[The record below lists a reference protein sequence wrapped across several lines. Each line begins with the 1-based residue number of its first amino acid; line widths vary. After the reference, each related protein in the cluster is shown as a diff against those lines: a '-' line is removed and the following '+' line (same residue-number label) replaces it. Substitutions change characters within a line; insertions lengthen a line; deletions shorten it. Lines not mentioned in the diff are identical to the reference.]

1 MPYLNKKELEH
12 IVMAAFN
19 EGIVTAVA
27 MDHHEGTPEQLFNSL
42 NYEEFYNRLLKKSSE
57 D

>member
-12 IVMAAFN
+12 VVMEAFN
-19 EGIVTAVA
+19 EGITAA
-27 MDHHEGTPEQLFNSL
+27 ISMNHHEGTPEQLFYSL
-42 NYEEFYNRLLKKSSE
+42 NYEEFCNQVFKKSDE